1 MSKHLVICKSCGKQ
15 FDANKGGRYFKEER
29 RYMCPACYSAI
40 AKRKKGQMK
49 EQKAGERERAT
60 GMRQSMGAMI
70 AKIAIGALF
79 VLSSFGTGEISSTLV
94 GIVIGAAL
102 IAWGLLPYL
111 KAKKAAEEA
120 RNAMAAEAEKAA
132 NVKVKCE
139 SCGAMSSG
147 DMCEYCGSPLTK

>member
-1 MSKHLVICKSCGKQ
+1 MSRHLVICKSCGKQ
-15 FDANKGGRYFKEER
+15 FDANKGGRYFKDER

-40 AKRKKGQMK
+40 VKREK
-49 EQKAGERERAT
+49 ERAADERERAT

-147 DMCEYCGSPLTK
+147 DVCEYCGSPLTK